1 MISLPQK
8 CIAIIK
14 TTNIFSLI
22 FNSVAII
29 LGLIYLFFPVYSV
42 IWNIFG
48 YIYVIAI
55 ALNFYQIYFIDR
67 RIQLKGKTG
76 SRLYVLGFF
85 YLIFQ
90 VFSIINMNIG
100 NMFISVTYSN
110 LFVDNIYSYI
120 LVANGFFGVFIIGL
134 IFNIIILRNQ
144 NKPELWIEEYD
155 IKKRSFFEGTLFR
168 KTLRVL
174 LIIFS
179 IIGIAEGLLSSFL
192 IIAGINSGRVLGF
205 ASVSISQVGFSW
217 SLVFVTCSVILIKL
231 FRRKAYPYLFY
242 PALILGLIV
251 STISLLPISS
261 TPFVVRDAQ
270 NSFDEA
276 FDPAF
281 GGDWKARITPEIEE
295 YFLEN
300 PYYFM
305 QYLLGVP
312 PKECI
317 IIKNV
322 PFFYGSQSSF
332 EVDQNISLFFDVY
345 LPLNSG
351 VGLPGENSTLIRIH
365 GGGLTMGDKGISN
378 MMQMNKYFAAQGYI
392 VFDIQYGI
400 IDTGSSDFI
409 TPEYRK
415 GNFTKEDI
423 VRHVGNFTYFLAD
436 HADDYGA
443 NLDSVFI
450 SGGSAGGYLAS
461 AAALMTS
468 NGTYSNIFSP
478 DLTIKGLIPYY
489 PANRISVEDDP
500 FANPGI
506 LVDENSP
513 ACLIYQGAQDG
524 LVHPEVSID
533 LYDRYIESGNTNCS
547 LIIMPFAGHASDVYF
562 TGNYNQIFLY
572 FIERFMYLFH

>member
-1 MISLPQK
+1 M
-8 CIAIIK
+8 
-14 TTNIFSLI
+14 

-29 LGLIYLFFPVYSV
+29 LGIIYLFFPVYSV

-67 RIQLKGKTG
+67 RIQLKGKAG

-90 VFSIINMNIG
+90 VLSIVNMNLG

-110 LFVDNIYSYI
+110 IFVDNIYSYI
-120 LVANGFFGVFIIGL
+120 LVADGFFGVFTIGL
-134 IFNIIILRNQ
+134 IFNIIILLNQ
-144 NKPELWIEEYD
+144 NKPELWVEEYN
-155 IKKRSFFEGTLFR
+155 IEKRSFFEGSLFR
-168 KTLRVL
+168 KTLRIL

-179 IIGIAEGLLSSFL
+179 ILGIAEGLLSSFL
-192 IIAGINSGRVLGF
+192 IVAGVNSGRVLGF

-217 SLVFVTCSVILIKL
+217 SLVFITCSIILIKL
-231 FRRKAYPYLFY
+231 FRRKVYPYLFY

-261 TPFVVRDAQ
+261 TPFVIRDAQ

-276 FDPAF
+276 FNPAF
-281 GGDWKARITPEIEE
+281 GGDWNARITSEIEE

-312 PKECI
+312 PKECL

-351 VGLPGENSTLIRIH
+351 EGLPGENSTLIRIH
-365 GGGLTMGDKGISN
+365 GGGLVMGDKGISN

-423 VRHVGNFTYFLAD
+423 IRHVGNFTYFLAD

-450 SGGSAGGYLAS
+450 SGGSAGGFLAT

-468 NGTYSNIFSP
+468 NGTYSDIFSP
-478 DLTIKGLIPYY
+478 DLIFKGLIPYY

-500 FANPGI
+500 FENPGI
-506 LVDENSP
+506 LVDKNSP

-547 LIIMPFAGHASDVYF
+547 LIMMPFAGHASDVYF

>member
-1 MISLPQK
+1 MPQK
-8 CIAIIK
+8 CITIIK

-120 LVANGFFGVFIIGL
+120 LVANGFFGVFIIGM

-144 NKPELWIEEYD
+144 NKPELWVEEYD

-192 IIAGINSGRVLGF
+192 IVAGINSGRVLGF

-217 SLVFVTCSVILIKL
+217 GLVFITCSVILIKL

-400 IDTGSSDFI
+400 IDTGSSNFI

-436 HADDYGA
+436 HAYDYGA

>member
-1 MISLPQK
+1 
-8 CIAIIK
+8 
-14 TTNIFSLI
+14 
-22 FNSVAII
+22 
-29 LGLIYLFFPVYSV
+29 
-42 IWNIFG
+42 
-48 YIYVIAI
+48 
-55 ALNFYQIYFIDR
+55 
-67 RIQLKGKTG
+67 
-76 SRLYVLGFF
+76 
-85 YLIFQ
+85 
-90 VFSIINMNIG
+90 MNLG

-120 LVANGFFGVFIIGL
+120 LLADGFFGVFIIGL
-134 IFNIIILRNQ
+134 IFNFTILRNQ
-144 NKPELWIEEYD
+144 NKPELWVEEYD
-155 IKKRSFFEGTLFR
+155 IKKRSFFEGSLFR
-168 KTLRVL
+168 KTLRIL
-174 LIIFS
+174 LIIGS
-179 IIGIAEGLLSSFL
+179 ILGIATGLLSSFL
-192 IIAGINSGRVLGF
+192 IVAGVNSGRVLGF

-217 SLVFVTCSVILIKL
+217 SLVFITCSVILIKL
-231 FRRKAYPYLFY
+231 FRRKTYPHLFY
-242 PALILGLIV
+242 PTLILGLVV
-251 STISLLPISS
+251 STISLLPIVS
-261 TPFVVRDAQ
+261 TPFDIRSAQ

-276 FDPAF
+276 FNPAF
-281 GGDWKARITPEIEE
+281 GGDWKAIITPEIEG

-322 PFFYGSQSSF
+322 PFFYGSQSAF

-351 VGLPGENSTLIRIH
+351 EGLPGENSTLIRIH
-365 GGGLTMGDKGISN
+365 GGGLVMGDKGISN

-415 GNFTKEDI
+415 GNFTEEDI
-423 VRHVGNFTYFLAD
+423 IRHVGNFTYFLAN

-443 NLDSVFI
+443 NVDSVFI
-450 SGGSAGGYLAS
+450 SGGSAGGFLAS

-468 NGTYSNIFSP
+468 NGTYTNIFSP
-478 DLTIKGLIPYY
+478 NLTIKGLIPYY
-489 PANRISVEDDP
+489 PANRISDEDDP

-524 LVHPEVSID
+524 LVHPEVSVD

-547 LIIMPFAGHASDVYF
+547 LIMIPFAGHASDVYF

-572 FIERFMYLFH
+572 FMERFIYLFH

>member
-1 MISLPQK
+1 MI
-8 CIAIIK
+8 
-14 TTNIFSLI
+14 F
-22 FNSVAII
+22 
-29 LGLIYLFFPVYSV
+29 
-42 IWNIFG
+42 
-48 YIYVIAI
+48 
-55 ALNFYQIYFIDR
+55 FIDR
-67 RIQLKGKTG
+67 RIQLKGKAG

-90 VFSIINMNIG
+90 VLSIVNMNLG

-110 LFVDNIYSYI
+110 LFTDNIYSYI
-120 LVANGFFGVFIIGL
+120 LVADGFFGVFIIGF
-134 IFNIIILRNQ
+134 IFNIIVLRNQ
-144 NKPELWIEEYD
+144 NKPELWVEEYD
-155 IKKRSFFEGTLFR
+155 IRKRSFFEGSLFR
-168 KTLRVL
+168 KTLRIL

-179 IIGIAEGLLSSFL
+179 ILGIAEGLLSSFL

-217 SLVFVTCSVILIKL
+217 GIVFITCSVILIKL
-231 FRRKAYPYLFY
+231 FQRKAYPYLFY
-242 PALILGLIV
+242 PALILGLII

-261 TPFVVRDAQ
+261 TPFVIRDAQ
-270 NSFDEA
+270 NNFDEA

-281 GGDWKARITPEIEE
+281 SGDWKAIITPEIEE

-305 QYLLGVP
+305 QYFLGVP

-322 PFFYGSQSSF
+322 QFFYGSQSSF

-351 VGLPGENSTLIRIH
+351 EGLPGENSTLIRIH

-392 VFDIQYGI
+392 VFDIQYGL

-415 GNFTKEDI
+415 GNFTREDI
-423 VRHVGNFTYFLAD
+423 IRHVGNFTYFLAN

-450 SGGSAGGYLAS
+450 SGGSAGGFLAT

-468 NGTYSNIFSP
+468 NGTYSDIFSP
-478 DLTIKGLIPYY
+478 DLIIKGLVPYY

-500 FANPGI
+500 FLNPGI

-524 LVHPEVSID
+524 LVHPEVSVD

-547 LIIMPFAGHASDVYF
+547 LIMMPFAGHASDVYF

-572 FIERFMYLFH
+572 FMERFIYLFH

>member
-1 MISLPQK
+1 MLQK
-8 CIAIIK
+8 CITIIK

-22 FNSVAII
+22 FNSIAII

-90 VFSIINMNIG
+90 VFSILNMNLG

-110 LFVDNIYSYI
+110 LFVDNIYSYL
-120 LVANGFFGVFIIGL
+120 LVADGFFGVFIIGL
-134 IFNIIILRNQ
+134 IFNITILYNQ
-144 NKPELWIEEYD
+144 NKPELWVEEYNL
-155 IKKRSFFEGTLFR
+155 KKRSFFEGSLFR
-168 KTLRVL
+168 KTLRIL
-174 LIIFS
+174 LIIGS
-179 IIGIAEGLLSSFL
+179 TLGISAGLLSFFL
-192 IIAGINSGRVLGF
+192 IVAGVNSGRVLGF

-217 SLVFVTCSVILIKL
+217 SLVFITCSVILIKL
-231 FRRKAYPYLFY
+231 FRRKAYPQLFY
-242 PALILGLIV
+242 PTLILGLVV

-261 TPFVVRDAQ
+261 TPFLIRDAQ

-276 FDPAF
+276 FNPAF
-281 GGDWKARITPEIEE
+281 GGNWNARITPEIEE
-295 YFLEN
+295 YFLEK

-392 VFDIQYGI
+392 VFDIQYGL
-400 IDTGSSDFI
+400 IDTGSSNFI

-415 GNFTKEDI
+415 GNFTREDI
-423 VRHVGNFTYFLAD
+423 IRHVGNFTYFLAT
-436 HADDYGA
+436 HAEDYGA

-450 SGGSAGGYLAS
+450 SGGSAGGFLAS

-468 NGTYSNIFSP
+468 NGSYSNIFSP

-524 LVHPEVSID
+524 LVHPEVSVD
-533 LYDRYIESGNTNCS
+533 LYDRYLESGNTNCA

-572 FIERFMYLFH
+572 FMERFIYLFH